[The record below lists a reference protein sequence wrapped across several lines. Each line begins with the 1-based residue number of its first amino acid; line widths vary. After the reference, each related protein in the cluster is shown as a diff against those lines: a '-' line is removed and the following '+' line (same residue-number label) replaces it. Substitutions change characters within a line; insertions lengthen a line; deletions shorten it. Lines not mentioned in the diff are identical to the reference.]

1 MRPSIIAAIAL
12 LLSLGPA
19 SALPLI
25 RLADADMPAKKG
37 TVASPDTARYV
48 REAALDDQYDL
59 AAAKLAQQ
67 RATSPQVKDFAK
79 LIIKDTTTANNDL
92 RATVWQA
99 NIQVAVPDKL
109 DDKHAGML
117 HALDT
122 ASLDDFDRRYMQQQI
137 LEQDDAARVH
147 IFYGDNGDN
156 RLLREFANDTG
167 STVESHLA
175 LARHLTVGL
184 GPMQARQ

>member
-1 MRPSIIAAIAL
+1 MVL
-12 LLSLGPA
+12 GLSGPA

-25 RLADADMPAKKG
+25 RLADADMPVKKG
-37 TVASPDTARYV
+37 TVASPDTAQYV

-67 RATSPQVKDFAK
+67 RATSPQVRDFAA
-79 LIIKDTTTANNDL
+79 LIIKDTTAANNDL
-92 RATVWQA
+92 KATVWQA
-99 NIQVAVPDKL
+99 NILVAVPDKL
-109 DDKHAGML
+109 DDKRAGML
-117 HALDT
+117 HALNT